1 MPKFENRSGHTALD
15 NVRGASNTRRPYIT
29 TFFDQAGM
37 QRLRVI
43 RALLTWS
50 AEAAESTWVS
60 GSGAFWHEDAAAKR
74 AVYNFPPQGGARLAE
89 EPDMDAGVFKQKIL
103 RRLHY
108 SSSTFMP
115 AQKALHLD
123 LLLRMRRSNNLS

>member
-1 MPKFENRSGHTALD
+1 
-15 NVRGASNTRRPYIT
+15 
-29 TFFDQAGM
+29 M

-43 RALLTWS
+43 RALLTGS

-60 GSGAFWHEDAAAKR
+60 GSGVFWQEDAAAKR
-74 AVYNFPPQGGARLAE
+74 AVYNFSLQGRARLAE
-89 EPDMDAGVFKQKIL
+89 EPDMDAGVFKQKIQ

-108 SSSTFMP
+108 SSSTLMP